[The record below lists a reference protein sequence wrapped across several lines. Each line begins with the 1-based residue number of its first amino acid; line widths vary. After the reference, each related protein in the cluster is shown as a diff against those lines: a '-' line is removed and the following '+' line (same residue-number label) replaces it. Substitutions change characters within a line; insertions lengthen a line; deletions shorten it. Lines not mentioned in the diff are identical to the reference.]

1 MQKDINQLII
11 IPTKKISCTFDGN
24 ENSINLE
31 DSFMFLLEHLV
42 LASSKKKYIY
52 LSFDKDSSFK
62 NESSAMIATAKF
74 LYQASFHYFSQT
86 KRVFLDINVIF
97 EKLNSKFLAGFNSQ
111 QEIEIVFL
119 GEQKAEVEQF
129 LQTQSNKQFKG
140 SELNFDQLS
149 ESSILVPCKF
159 SSLPISNSQAH
170 LRVALGGTF
179 DHLHIGHKILL
190 SVAAFAAKKSLVCG
204 VMDPSNLT
212 NKKFHEL
219 LEPLETRIQN
229 VSSFLKLINPNLAC
243 EPILKIVPIFD
254 AFGPTLTDSS
264 IDTLV
269 VSQETSAGGDLVNTK
284 RIEKGFSSLEII
296 TVEVISSSKNATAKE
311 IIDAKVSSTSIRE
324 QLGKNDD
331 L

>member
-1 MQKDINQLII
+1 MEKDINQLII

-52 LSFDKDSSFK
+52 LSSDNNLSFK

-111 QEIEIVFL
+111 QEIEILFL

-140 SELNFDQLS
+140 SELKFDQLS

-204 VMDPSNLT
+204 VMDPSTLT

-243 EPILKIVPIFD
+243 EIVPIFD

-311 IIDAKVSSTSIRE
+311 IINAKVSSTSIRE